1 MLLKV
6 SKVSYLASLP
16 EDRMNLEMLDD
27 MGGREG
33 KWGQECDKEWE

>member
-6 SKVSYLASLP
+6 SEASYLANLP

-27 MGGREG
+27 MGVGGEKGEMGTRM
-33 KWGQECDKEWE
+33 